1 MLLEEDTLS
10 ALTGVRQMSFNEA
23 ISEGIVEAP
32 DFEGY
37 GSRFQ
42 MLKAKAEER
51 EKKKGRK

>member
-1 MLLEEDTLS
+1 M
-10 ALTGVRQMSFNEA
+10 TGVRQMSFNEA